1 MSYCVN
7 CGVKLKSSEKKCPLC
22 KTKVINPNNKLK
34 TYEEIY
40 SNKIENFKNINYKYI
55 LKLLTMIFTF
65 ISVVVLI
72 LNYIISK
79 EITWSAYVIFSIIYL
94 ICTFQYILQKNIYLS
109 HILELIGTE
118 LFMFIV
124 AILNNGMDWYLYLIA
139 PFIFIAWTHV
149 MLYTIL
155 IRSKKPNIF
164 HKISS
169 VLFLDSISLLGIEIS
184 IDLYKYNKITFNWS
198 IYASIPIT
206 LLALIILYISFNH
219 KLMDEIKQR
228 IFI

>member
-22 KTKVINPNNKLK
+22 KTKVINPNNRLDN
-34 TYEEIY
+34 YEEAY
-40 SNKIENFKNINYKYI
+40 PKRIENFKNINYKYI
-55 LKLLTMIFTF
+55 LKLLTMIFTL

-72 LNYIISK
+72 LNYLISK

-94 ICTFQYILQKNIYLS
+94 ICTFQYFLQKNIYLS
-109 HILELIGTE
+109 HILELLGTE
-118 LFMFIV
+118 LFMFII
-124 AILNNGMDWYLYLIA
+124 ALLNNGISWYIYLIA
-139 PFIFIAWTHV
+139 PFIFIVWSHV
-149 MLYTIL
+149 MLFTIL
-155 IRSKKPNIF
+155 IRTKKPNIF

-169 VLFLDSISLLGIEIS
+169 ILFLDSISLLGIES
-184 IDLYKYNKITFNWS
+184 AIDLYKYNKITFNWS

-206 LLALIILYISFNH
+206 LLALIVLYISFNH

>member
-7 CGVKLKSSEKKCPLC
+7 CGVKLKSSLHKCPLC
-22 KTKVINPNNKLK
+22 KTKVINPNNKVND
-34 TYEEIY
+34 YEELY
-40 SNKIENFKNINYKYI
+40 SKRIENFKNINYKYI
-55 LKLLTMIFTF
+55 LRLLIMIFSL

-72 LNYIISK
+72 LNYILSK

-109 HILELIGTE
+109 HILELLGTE

-124 AILNNGMDWYLYLIA
+124 AFLNNGISWYIYLIA
-139 PFIFIAWTHV
+139 PFIFITWTHV

-155 IRSKKPNIF
+155 IKTKRGNIF

-169 VLFLDSISLLGIEIS
+169 VLFLNSISLLGIEMS

-206 LLALIILYISFNH
+206 LLAIIVLYISFNH

>member
-22 KTKVINPNNKLK
+22 KTKVINPNNKFSK
-34 TYEEIY
+34 YEEVY
-40 SNKIENFKNINYKYI
+40 PKRIEKFKNINYKYV
-55 LKLLTMIFTF
+55 LKLLIMVFTL
-65 ISVVVLI
+65 ISVIVLI
-72 LNYIISK
+72 IDYFISK

-109 HILELIGTE
+109 HILELLGTE

-124 AILNNGMDWYLYLIA
+124 AILNNGINWYLYLIA
-139 PFIFIAWTHV
+139 PFIFILWAHV
-149 MLYTIL
+149 ILFTIL
-155 IRSKKPNIF
+155 IKTKKGNIF
-164 HKISS
+164 RKISS
-169 VLFLDSISLLGIEIS
+169 ILFLDSISLLGIELA
-184 IDLYKYNKITFNWS
+184 IDLYKYSKVTFNWS

-206 LLALIILYISFNH
+206 LLALIVLYISFNH

>member
-7 CGVKLKSSEKKCPLC
+7 CGVKLKRSLYKCPLC
-22 KTKVINPNNKLK
+22 KTKVINPNDRFNN
-34 TYEEIY
+34 YEEIY
-40 SNKIENFKNINYKYI
+40 PKRIEEFKNINYKYI
-55 LKLLTMIFTF
+55 LKLLIMIFTL

-79 EITWSAYVIFSIIYL
+79 EITWSAYIIFSIIYL
-94 ICTFQYILQKNIYLS
+94 ICTFQYVLQKNIYLA
-109 HILELIGTE
+109 HILELLGTE

-124 AILNNGMDWYLYLIA
+124 AILNNGISWYKYLIA
-139 PFIFIAWTHV
+139 PFIFIVWTHV

-155 IRSKKPNIF
+155 IKIKKGNIF

-169 VLFLDSISLLGIEIS
+169 VLFLDSISLLGIEMA
-184 IDLYKYNKITFNWS
+184 IDLYKYNKIIFNWS

-206 LLALIILYISFNH
+206 LLAIIVLYISFNH